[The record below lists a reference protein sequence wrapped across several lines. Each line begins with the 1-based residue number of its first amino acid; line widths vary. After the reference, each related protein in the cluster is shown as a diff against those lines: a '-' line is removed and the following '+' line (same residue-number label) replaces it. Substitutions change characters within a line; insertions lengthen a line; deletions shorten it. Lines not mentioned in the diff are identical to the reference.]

1 MLLPEAGLDTLLDQ
15 LRILP
20 AGDRKAVLA
29 KLSPGERTRLKAKLR
44 GAPPARPASPWSPDI
59 AARIANDGAMT
70 AAGRAALARAAAAH
84 SQAAPD
90 AAGSLLDAFVARLW
104 PKSQ

>member
-1 MLLPEAGLDTLLDQ
+1 MLLPEARLDTLLDQ
-15 LRILP
+15 LRMLP

-29 KLSPGERTRLKAKLR
+29 KLSRGERARLKTKLR
-44 GAPPARPASPWSPDI
+44 GAPPARPTSPWSPDI
-59 AARIANDGAMT
+59 AARIANNGAMT

-84 SQAAPD
+84 SPAASE
-90 AAGSLLDAFVARLW
+90 AAGSLLDALAARFW